1 MAYHVS
7 RGGGINGKGDGLAYK
22 NVLAA
27 YAHIH
32 ALGTPEWAPS
42 MVKKAR
48 EYRNAHK
55 PGKRVVI

>member
-1 MAYHVS
+1 VI

-27 YAHIH
+27 YTHIH

-48 EYRNAHK
+48 EYRKAHK
-55 PGKRVVI
+55 PGKRVLI